1 MSERW
6 PRVKLGEVLTLRRD
20 PEKVEPDRA
29 YRFAGVYCFGRG
41 LFSSGTKT
49 GAEFKYATVT
59 RLHETD
65 LVYPK
70 LMAWEGA
77 IGVVSK
83 AQEDHVVSP
92 EFPVFSVDGTKIDP
106 GYLDLVVRGATFQ
119 RQLMGIKSAGT
130 NVRRKRIYPDGL
142 LRMEIPLPPIEVQRR
157 VSAQAKTIHLV
168 REACETQRAEL
179 NLLRRSIVAHHAD
192 NDVPRVKLREVM
204 TQVVREVG
212 VEPAAQY
219 RGAGVL
225 SYTNGLFSKGM
236 FYGSETEY
244 PMMYRVKSGDF
255 VYSRLFAWEGAFA
268 LADESFDGVVMSQE
282 FPMFNVDSA
291 RVDPQWLLL
300 NVGREQFWR
309 SLGSS
314 GLGQRRK
321 RVQPENLLASDIPL
335 PPIEVQRE
343 VVRKVQAVRAVMDEI
358 KRQQN
363 DLDALLHAL
372 VSETHSS

>member
-142 LRMEIPLPPIEVQRR
+142 LRMEIPLPPIEVQR
-157 VSAQAKTIHLV
+157 
-168 REACETQRAEL
+168 
-179 NLLRRSIVAHHAD
+179 
-192 NDVPRVKLREVM
+192 
-204 TQVVREVG
+204 
-212 VEPAAQY
+212 
-219 RGAGVL
+219 
-225 SYTNGLFSKGM
+225 
-236 FYGSETEY
+236 
-244 PMMYRVKSGDF
+244 
-255 VYSRLFAWEGAFA
+255 
-268 LADESFDGVVMSQE
+268 
-282 FPMFNVDSA
+282 
-291 RVDPQWLLL
+291 
-300 NVGREQFWR
+300 
-309 SLGSS
+309 
-314 GLGQRRK
+314 
-321 RVQPENLLASDIPL
+321 
-335 PPIEVQRE
+335 E
-343 VVRKVQAVRAVMDEI
+343 VVRKVQAVRAAIDEI
-358 KRQQN
+358 KQQQN
-363 DLDALLHAL
+363 ELDALLHAL